1 MCISLSHSTPFCRAF
16 QPVINGNV
24 VWVSCPKIGAELDFK
39 DFWDNTLSKL
49 RKIPLDPKIER
60 VECFKEVPGFE
71 IYQLSF
77 NPPASQI
84 VHRMLSRRKS

>member
-1 MCISLSHSTPFCRAF
+1 MTDDWPGCR
-16 QPVINGNV
+16 
-24 VWVSCPKIGAELDFK
+24 PKIGAELDFK
-39 DFWDNTLSKL
+39 EFWDNTLSKL

-60 VECFKEVPGFE
+60 VDCFKEVPGFE